1 LAVFELICEEF
12 NDILNVQ
19 VLEKSER

>member
-1 LAVFELICEEF
+1 LAVFEFICEEF